1 MEQTENLCIILG
13 HHMMSVLVTAPYLP
27 TVYLEIATG
36 DLQLLLFEFRRI
48 QVFEHILCSQCVNAV
63 LGVLCFPVEL
73 SSHRVGLS

>member
-1 MEQTENLCIILG
+1 MEQKIYDTTTSSHDEF
-13 HHMMSVLVTAPYLP
+13 VFKTALYLP
-27 TVYLEIATG
+27 TVYLKVATG

-48 QVFEHILCSQCVNAV
+48 QVFEHILCSQRVNAI